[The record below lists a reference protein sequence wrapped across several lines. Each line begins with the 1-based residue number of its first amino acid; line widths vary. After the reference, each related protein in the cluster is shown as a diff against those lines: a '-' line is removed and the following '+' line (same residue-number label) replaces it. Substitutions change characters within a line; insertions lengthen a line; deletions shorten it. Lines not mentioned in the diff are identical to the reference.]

1 MNIRILLVD
10 DHQMFREGLRAIL
23 QRDDKLTVV
32 GEASDGRQAME
43 MATGRLAP
51 DVIVMDIGMPGLNG
65 VDATRQILSQNRE
78 ARVIALSAHTDRRF
92 VAAMLAAGASGYVLK
107 EAAGEEIL
115 RAVLVVHRGG
125 KYLSPEIAGIVIE
138 DFLGHGIA
146 AGAPRSRVT
155 LAPREREIVQL
166 LAEGK
171 TSKDVAGLLHISIKT
186 VETHRRNIMGKL
198 KLGSIAALTKFAIR
212 EGLTYAEE

>member
-1 MNIRILLVD
+1 MKIRILLVD

-23 QRDDKLTVV
+23 QRDDNLTVV

-115 RAVLVVHRGG
+115 RGR
-125 KYLSPEIAGIVIE
+125 
-138 DFLGHGIA
+138 A
-146 AGAPRSRVT
+146 AFSRHPGAARARDRTTPR
-155 LAPREREIVQL
+155 
-166 LAEGK
+166 
-171 TSKDVAGLLHISIKT
+171 
-186 VETHRRNIMGKL
+186 
-198 KLGSIAALTKFAIR
+198 
-212 EGLTYAEE
+212 